1 MKIKIK
7 THPYFK
13 REQYDIHTVNYI
25 SISQAVLGGKVKIKT
40 LYGDV
45 QVNIEPGTNDGD
57 TKKLLNYVKIL
68 QNFNFQ
74 FSILICFYFI
84 KKLGNHKTRSKS
96 KPKRTPFYQV

>member
-25 SISQAVLGGKVKIKT
+25 SISQAVLGGKIKIKT

-57 TKKLLNYVKIL
+57 TKKLLNYVKK
-68 QNFNFQ
+68 FFD
-74 FSILICFYFI
+74 FSKNL
-84 KKLGNHKTRSKS
+84 L
-96 KPKRTPFYQV
+96 